1 MWIEKLKNSELCLQ
15 LIVLCINCTSHDSSY
30 GVIYRYFEASRGEQ
44 RCQQFCSHGT
54 VPTWLSTESMVCRGV
69 IKVLRQNS
77 RILIPCL
84 EVLMIHGFSDG
95 RELSIENSG
104 TQVLSDLVAD
114 SDSQVIQTVEMV

>member
-1 MWIEKLKNSELCLQ
+1 
-15 LIVLCINCTSHDSSY
+15 
-30 GVIYRYFEASRGEQ
+30 
-44 RCQQFCSHGT
+44 
-54 VPTWLSTESMVCRGV
+54 MVCRGV

-114 SDSQVIQTVEMV
+114 SDSQAIQTVEMV